1 MRTSTLEAYTEMFN
15 TTRPESCPSWKFADK
30 LFFSWDCP
38 QAHLWAQRS
47 RRSAKTPLVLYIPI
61 QKGEIPMGI
70 ISWIVLGLIAGA
82 IARLILP
89 GRQGGGW
96 LGALVTGILGALLG
110 GWIASA
116 IFNIDVNNSF
126 FELSTWIFA
135 ILGGVI
141 VAFIWQWISSRSGNR
156 A

>member
-1 MRTSTLEAYTEMFN
+1 
-15 TTRPESCPSWKFADK
+15 
-30 LFFSWDCP
+30 
-38 QAHLWAQRS
+38 
-47 RRSAKTPLVLYIPI
+47 
-61 QKGEIPMGI
+61 MGI
-70 ISWIVLGLIAGA
+70 IGWIVLGLIAGA

-89 GRQGGGW
+89 GRQGNGW
-96 LGALVTGILGALLG
+96 LGALVTGILGAILG

-116 IFNIDVNNSF
+116 IFKIDVNNSF

>member
-1 MRTSTLEAYTEMFN
+1 
-15 TTRPESCPSWKFADK
+15 
-30 LFFSWDCP
+30 
-38 QAHLWAQRS
+38 
-47 RRSAKTPLVLYIPI
+47 
-61 QKGEIPMGI
+61 MGI
-70 ISWIVLGLIAGA
+70 IGWIVLGLIAGA

-116 IFNIDVNNSF
+116 IFKIDVNNSF
-126 FELSTWIFA
+126 FEFSTWIFA